1 MFNVETCIQYRGN
14 LPGACACVML
24 LCSSQILRALSFA
37 QATAALA
44 ADADAPDAE
53 GGSFS
58 PANVTAELETL
69 IWGLGGRLPL
79 ATPTPAN
86 APPSATIDA
95 GVRAVAG
102 ALQAATAALPGAVR
116 AGIRRYME
124 AAEQSAPTSQV
135 DADVAALD
143 MCAEAASNVLCFATS
158 VPEVGSCSWHIVL
171 PNVL

>member
-1 MFNVETCIQYRGN
+1 MTLV
-14 LPGACACVML
+14 
-24 LCSSQILRALSFA
+24 CSSQVLRALSSA

-44 ADADAPDAE
+44 ANVDAPVVE
-53 GGSFS
+53 GGSFG

-69 IWGLGGRLPL
+69 IWGLGGLLPL
-79 ATPTPAN
+79 ATPTPAT

-116 AGIRRYME
+116 AGVRRYME
-124 AAEQSAPTSQV
+124 GASVAEQSAPTSGT
-135 DADVAALD
+135 DADAAALE
-143 MCAEAASNVLCFATS
+143 MCAEAASNILCFATS
-158 VPEVGSCSWHIVL
+158 IPEVGGCFWVAEL